1 MKIDMSAGEI
11 WDLLK
16 EGSTNQR
23 EFIESLK
30 FHEFE
35 EFIEY
40 LEFMEDF
47 DEFDLRGYLNGG
59 AIEVIES
66 PEDAEEVEGWIIWE
80 NERIMIV
87 LI

>member
-1 MKIDMSAGEI
+1 MKIELSTSEI

-23 EFIESLK
+23 NFIDSLYYN
-30 FHEFE
+30 EFE
-35 EFIEY
+35 EFIESI
-40 LEFMEDF
+40 EDY

-59 AIEVIES
+59 VLS
-66 PEDAEEVEGWIIWE
+66 VEDDPSEDYVLWKNDRVG
-80 NERIMIV
+80 IV